1 MKNNF
6 WSILS
11 GRKSI
16 RVQMIWAFIAS
27 IATSSVVSISIPIG
41 LVFDVP
47 VSVIVFIGTFAVSF
61 MLFTRHTIK
70 FMRTLSDGLTVISAG
85 NLHHRIP
92 TVRKDELGK
101 VAEHINAMAEK
112 LESLME
118 KERDAEKSKMEL
130 ITGVSHDLRTPLT
143 SIIGY
148 LELLKEKGYRDEAE
162 FERFIGNTHN
172 KARQLK
178 NLIDELFE
186 YTRLYHSGAK
196 LELETIDLKQ
206 MLIQMVAEIQPLAE
220 EERIFL
226 NLELPDRP
234 LFMRMDP
241 EQMRRAIDNLLM
253 NALKFSIKP
262 GVMRVSLIISDQSV
276 MITVENDGQSISKE
290 QETLLFDRFY
300 KIDGSRSIDNLRAGA
315 GLGLSITR
323 GIAEL
328 HGGKAY
334 LIHDAGHFKFGIELP
349 CPAAFDAAT
358 K

>member
-1 MKNNF
+1 
-6 WSILS
+6 
-11 GRKSI
+11 
-16 RVQMIWAFIAS
+16 MIWAFIAS

-41 LVFDVP
+41 LVFDIP

-61 MLFTRHTIK
+61 MLFTRHTINY
-70 FMRTLSDGLTVISAG
+70 MRTLSDGLTVISAG

-118 KERDAEKSKMEL
+118 KERDAGEIENGADYRRVL
-130 ITGVSHDLRTPLT
+130 HDLRTPLT

-178 NLIDELFE
+178 TLIDELFE
-186 YTRLYHSGAK
+186 YTRLSHSGAK

-220 EERIFL
+220 EERISL

-253 NALKFSIKP
+253 NALEYVEP
-262 GVMRVSLIISDQSV
+262 GVMKVSLSISDQSV
-276 MITVENDGQSISKE
+276 TITVENDGRSISKE

-300 KIDGSRSIDNLRAGA
+300 KIDGSRSIDSLKTGA

-334 LIHDAGHFKFGIELP
+334 LIHDDGHFKFR
-349 CPAAFDAAT
+349 
-358 K
+358 

>member
-6 WSILS
+6 WSVLS

-16 RVQMIWAFIAS
+16 RIQMIWAFIAS
-27 IATSSVVSISIPIG
+27 IATSSLVSISIPIG

-61 MLFTRHTIK
+61 MAFTRHTIK
-70 FMRTLSDGLTVISAG
+70 YMLTLSDGLTVISAG

-92 TVRKDELGK
+92 TVRMDELGK

-118 KERDAEKSKMEL
+118 KERDADKSKMEL

-162 FERFIGNTHN
+162 FERFIGNTYN
-172 KARQLK
+172 KAMQLK
-178 NLIDELFE
+178 SLIDQLFE
-186 YTRLYHSGAK
+186 YTRLTHSGAK
-196 LELETIDLKQ
+196 LELETVDIKQ
-206 MLIQMVAEIQPLAE
+206 LLIQLLAEILPLAE
-220 EERIFL
+220 EERITL
-226 NLELPDRP
+226 ITELPDRP
-234 LFMRMDP
+234 LFLSLDS
-241 EQMRRAIDNLLM
+241 EKIRRAIDNLLM
-253 NALKFSIKP
+253 NALKFSVKP
-262 GVMRVSLIISDQSV
+262 GVVRVTLITGIQSV
-276 MITVENDGQSISKE
+276 AISVENDGQSISRE
-290 QETLLFDRFY
+290 QETFLFDRFY
-300 KIDGSRSIDNLRAGA
+300 KIDGSRTIDTQKAGA

-323 GIAEL
+323 SIVEL

-334 LIHDAGHFKFGIELP
+334 LMHHEGHFRFGIELP
-349 CPAAFDAAT
+349 CPAAIDAAT
-358 K
+358 R